1 MAHSIRHGE
10 VMSQHSA
17 NVGDIAPNFTLKG
30 AGGKVHALSALKGQK
45 RAVLVFYPQDMTSGC
60 TDQLSALRD
69 TIADF
74 EAVDTIP
81 YGVNEGNA
89 ESHQQFIDELDL
101 PFDLLVDDGFAVS
114 TAYNALKPEGGRI
127 LRTVIVIG
135 KDGRIIFREQGS
147 PAPGVLL
154 SAIAKA
160 SDS

>member
-1 MAHSIRHGE
+1 
-10 VMSQHSA
+10 MSQHSA
-17 NVGDIAPNFTLKG
+17 NVGDIAPDFTLKG
-30 AGGKVHALSALKGQK
+30 AGGKVHALSTLKGNK
-45 RAVLVFYPQDMTSGC
+45 RAILVFYPQDMTSGC

-81 YGVNEGNA
+81 YGVNEGSA

-101 PFDLLVDDGFAVS
+101 PFDLLVDEGLAVS

-127 LRTVIVIG
+127 LRTVVVIG
-135 KDGRIIFREQGS
+135 KDGKILFREQGS